1 MPSRSGSWRS
11 PVSAASAERLGDAAA
26 SAQAAERAVAW
37 TDFALGVEAAVFA
50 VLIARQEPPR
60 DAAIKGP
67 LVTFFAAT
75 AAASLAGAA
84 LHGLTTEK
92 ADPRR
97 WVLWRFALL
106 SIGVASL
113 SSWFLGARLALT
125 SAASR
130 TVTRLATIAH
140 VPYAAAVL
148 TRDPPFAVA
157 IASYVPGALFL
168 GGSLASRLRDR
179 RHRRSAATALGAL
192 LITFAAAGVQVGR
205 IGLTRRFD
213 HNALYHTL
221 QAIGVAVFYRAATTM
236 LGEAAP
242 SPRPAADQ
250 AGGRH

>member
-1 MPSRSGSWRS
+1 M
-11 PVSAASAERLGDAAA
+11 SAASAEGHGDAAA
-26 SAQAAERAVAW
+26 TARTAERAVAW
-37 TDFALGVEAAVFA
+37 TDFALGVEAAAFA
-50 VLIARQEPPR
+50 MLIARKRPPR
-60 DAAIKGP
+60 DTAIKRP
-67 LVTFFAAT
+67 LVAFFAAT

-84 LHGLTTEK
+84 LHGLTIQQ

-97 WVLWRFALL
+97 RALWRIALV

-113 SSWFLGARLALT
+113 SSWFLGARLALG
-125 SAASR
+125 SATSR

-140 VPYAAAVL
+140 VPYAAGVL

-168 GGSLASRLRDR
+168 SGSLASRLRDR
-179 RHRRSAATALGAL
+179 RHRRSAATALVAL

-236 LGEAAP
+236 LGDSAR
-242 SPRPAADQ
+242 SPRALRAPADQ
-250 AGGRH
+250 ASGRH